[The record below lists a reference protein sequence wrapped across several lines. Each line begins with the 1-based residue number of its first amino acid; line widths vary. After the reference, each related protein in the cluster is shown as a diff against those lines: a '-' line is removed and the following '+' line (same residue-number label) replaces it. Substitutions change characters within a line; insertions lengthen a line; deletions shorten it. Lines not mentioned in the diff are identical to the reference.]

1 MRPLPRIWIAFALA
15 LFLALGQQAVLV
27 HDLRHAT
34 EQLGQNEPGVPQHG
48 SCDQHFACAQLSSA
62 AGSAPVAVLPVLEA
76 AATGAIVAPA
86 FVASRT
92 SFSFRSRAPPV
103 FPA

>member
-1 MRPLPRIWIAFALA
+1 MRTLPRIWIALAIALV
-15 LFLALGQQAVLV
+15 LALGQQAVLL

-62 AGSAPVAVLPVLEA
+62 AGSPPAAVFPVLEA
-76 AATGAIVAPA
+76 ANPAGIVAPA

-92 SFSFRSRAPPV
+92 SFPFRSRAPPV